1 MNNYMI
7 IGAMKN
13 VNSAVRG
20 IWTKMGLHGMTG
32 MQSRMLRREEG
43 SAVIGE
49 VLVMI
54 VVVAMAAIFKSG
66 GLDFIKS
73 IWTTM
78 TQTASTM
85 FS

>member
-1 MNNYMI
+1 MNNYIFLKMI
-7 IGAMKN
+7 DG
-13 VNSAVRG
+13 VNGCKELVRRRAV
-20 IWTKMGLHGMTG
+20 
-32 MQSRMLRREEG
+32 QSKAG

-66 GLDFIKS
+66 GLKFIQD

-78 TQTASTM
+78 TSTASEM

>member
-1 MNNYMI
+1 MNNYFAGNAVYVKLMDKL
-7 IGAMKN
+7 GCCVQKVKKACHMK
-13 VNSAVRG
+13 
-20 IWTKMGLHGMTG
+20 K
-32 MQSRMLRREEG
+32 EG

-54 VVVAMAAIFKSG
+54 VVVAMAALFKSG
-66 GLDFIKS
+66 GLKFIQE

-78 TQTASTM
+78 TTTASTM

>member
-1 MNNYMI
+1 MNNYIFLKMI
-7 IGAMKN
+7 DG
-13 VNSAVRG
+13 VNGCKKLVRRRAV
-20 IWTKMGLHGMTG
+20 
-32 MQSRMLRREEG
+32 QSEAG

-66 GLDFIKS
+66 GLKFIQD

-78 TQTASTM
+78 TSTASEM

>member
-1 MNNYMI
+1 MLCAK
-7 IGAMKN
+7 GEE
-13 VNSAVRG
+13 
-20 IWTKMGLHGMTG
+20 GMPH
-32 MQSRMLRREEG
+32 EKEG

-54 VVVAMAAIFKSG
+54 VVVAMAALFKSG
-66 GLDFIKS
+66 GLRFIQE

-78 TQTASTM
+78 TTTASTM

>member
-1 MNNYMI
+1 MEENENMNNYFA
-7 IGAMKN
+7 GNVKKACHMK
-13 VNSAVRG
+13 
-20 IWTKMGLHGMTG
+20 K
-32 MQSRMLRREEG
+32 EG

-54 VVVAMAAIFKSG
+54 VVVAMAALFKSG
-66 GLDFIKS
+66 GLRFIQE

-78 TQTASTM
+78 TTTASTM

>member
-13 VNSAVRG
+13 LNSAVRG
-20 IWTKMGLHGMTG
+20 IWTNMGLHGMTG